1 MRAYSIGALIGM
13 CVLTQSGRLLVCACL
28 LNKGAYSQKPYSRGR
43 LLERKRLL
51 EGGSAYWKEEALIGR
66 RELNQIITAW
76 T

>member
-13 CVLTQSGRLLVCACL
+13 CVLTQSGRLLICACL
-28 LNKGAYSQKPYSRGR
+28 LNEGRLFAKTKFKGALIR
-43 LLERKRLL
+43 
-51 EGGSAYWKEEALIGR
+51 EEALIGR